1 MCGSILNLSR
11 KGDYRKI
18 QNVVGSAIRL
28 SHTAS
33 EVGGGQPLTTEGNIL
48 LSAKMEIKIWV

>member
-1 MCGSILNLSR
+1 MCGSILNLLR

-18 QNVVGSAIRL
+18 QNVIGSAVKL
-28 SHTAS
+28 SHTAG
-33 EVGGGQPLTTEGNIL
+33 EVGGGQPLTTERNIL